1 MYFIDRIDAGKQL
14 SEKITINRPENTLVL
29 ALPRGGV
36 PLALEISKKHALPLD
51 VIHAKKLVHPL
62 QSEFAIGAIAE
73 KGEPLLNEDVEI
85 EQKWVDQ
92 EAIRVQEEIARRR
105 ELYNAFLV
113 QQTLTGK
120 DIILVDDGIAT
131 GMTMF
136 AAIEALKKQQPNK
149 ITVAVPI
156 IPKDTYYQLQ
166 SIVDQVLYIDVP
178 QQFLGAVGAYYQQ
191 FPQITDKEIQ
201 TMLKHLENET

>member
-85 EQKWVDQ
+85 EQKWIDQ

>member
-85 EQKWVDQ
+85 EQKWIDQ

-156 IPKDTYYQLQ
+156 ITKDTYYQLQ
-166 SIVDQVLYIDVP
+166 SIVDQILYIDVP